1 MRKLTAYV
9 PAVILLLGCAFL
21 WQPHA
26 QRSVALA
33 APLTTVLT
41 DMPGYVFRDDR
52 VTEEERRVAGMT
64 DYVARTYSRDTIVAF
79 STLVSYYDHQE
90 QGKTIHSPRNCL
102 PGAGWEILRG
112 GTDTLMVDGARRIV
126 NQYLLKN
133 GAATA
138 VAYYWYQGR
147 GRVVA
152 NEYRVKWNLL
162 RDAALLGHTE
172 EALVRVV
179 VPVAPGGTLGDKG
192 AGDQAYADASATAER
207 VGVRLM
213 KEVDRVL
220 PGKAP
225 LAPVS

>member
-1 MRKLTAYV
+1 MRKLIAYV

-112 GTDTLMVDGARRIV
+112 GTDTGFPTVIPARRSTSFAPW
-126 NQYLLKN
+126 
-133 GAATA
+133 GA
-138 VAYYWYQGR
+138 
-147 GRVVA
+147 
-152 NEYRVKWNLL
+152 EP
-162 RDAALLGHTE
+162 RDC
-172 EALVRVV
+172 
-179 VPVAPGGTLGDKG
+179 
-192 AGDQAYADASATAER
+192 QAQAH
-207 VGVRLM
+207 
-213 KEVDRVL
+213 EVT
-220 PGKAP
+220 
-225 LAPVS
+225 

>member
-1 MRKLTAYV
+1 MRKAAAYV
-9 PAVILLLGCAFL
+9 PAMILLLGCAFL

-26 QRSVALA
+26 QHSVQLA

-41 DMPGYVFRDDR
+41 DMPGYKFRDDR
-52 VTEEERRVAGMT
+52 VTDEERRVAGMT
-64 DYVARTYSRDTIVAF
+64 DYVARTYSKDTLVAF

-112 GTDTLMVDGARRIV
+112 GTDTLLVDGARRVV

-133 GAATA
+133 GTATA

-179 VPVAPGGTLGDKG
+179 VPVMSRATVGDHG
-192 AGDQAYADASATAER
+192 AGDKAFADASATAER
-207 VGVRLM
+207 VAVRLM

-225 LAPVS
+225 IAPVS